1 MATTIYEET
10 GETAGDTFDLMD
22 AESASEATAWQCAR
36 LVAYAVLCV
45 EEKLVRLEQMLG
57 ARLDELTEAVRDQ
70 GFPRAA

>member
-22 AESASEATAWQCAR
+22 AESASEGTAWQCAR